1 MVRGGWVGVRRA
13 EEGLCPGVDS
23 GPRGVDSAVAVD
35 EDAAAA
41 AAPLFFGAGMC
52 VPNRTPPSLDPTTVL
67 PPLPAP
73 PVRRV
78 TRGLLAV
85 DLTLPNEV
93 GEVGSLD
100 RVGDRVTVTEGC
112 CSLDLEGDGSA
123 DADADAD
130 ADAEW
135 LGESGTRMGEVS
147 SGHSMVDAG

>member
-1 MVRGGWVGVRRA
+1 M
-13 EEGLCPGVDS
+13 
-23 GPRGVDSAVAVD
+23 
-35 EDAAAA
+35 
-41 AAPLFFGAGMC
+41 
-52 VPNRTPPSLDPTTVL
+52 
-67 PPLPAP
+67 
-73 PVRRV
+73 
-78 TRGLLAV
+78 
-85 DLTLPNEV
+85 TLPNEV